1 MSTLANLVIND
12 GQATPVAHT
21 FNPAYQTAEL
31 VKWVDRSGQI
41 VAAFPEISLGRRYAN
56 KQRAATKETL
66 KVVVPVLENTSPST
80 TTGIPPA
87 PTVAY
92 EILFNLEVVRP
103 TRTDQAKM
111 NDAFA
116 FFANALSNALIKGEL
131 KDSDI
136 IM

>member
-12 GQATPVAHT
+12 GQTTPVAHT
-21 FNPAYQTAEL
+21 FNPSYQRDDL
-31 VKWVDRSGQI
+31 IKWVDRSGGI
-41 VAAFPEISLGRRYAN
+41 VAAYPEISVGRRFAS

-103 TRTDQAKM
+103 TRTDQGKM

-116 FFANALSNALIKGEL
+116 FFVNALANALIKGEI
-131 KDSDI
+131 KDADVV
-136 IM
+136 M